1 MKDYND
7 YHNYK
12 DYKNWDK
19 RAWREYRHNRHD
31 HNRGWFGFIV
41 LIVGLGILGQQF
53 GWPFISI
60 RHMWPVLII
69 IIGLIIGIKH
79 RFQNSAPF
87 ILIAIGIAN
96 LIPPF
101 MIGGVSS
108 DRLLLPGG
116 LILVGLLIIFKPR
129 RKKVIMERNVS
140 VSTSDESQ
148 LNIDV
153 TFGGKKSIITSR
165 EFKGGNISVAFG
177 GVELNL
183 MQADNPEPIVLDLKV
198 SFGGVE
204 IIVPSHWDV
213 EVDIQ
218 PTLGSV
224 EDHRILRT
232 TNAGEERRKLILR
245 GTCAFGSVELKS
257 Y

>member
-1 MKDYND
+1 MKDYREYN
-7 YHNYK
+7 
-12 DYKNWDK
+12 DYKNWD
-19 RAWREYRHNRHD
+19 RRTWREYKYNRHD
-31 HNRGWFGFIV
+31 HNKGWFGFII
-41 LIVGLGILGQQF
+41 LIVGLAIMGQQF
-53 GWPFISI
+53 GWPFISLK
-60 RHMWPVLII
+60 HTWPVLLI
-69 IIGLIIGIKH
+69 IIGLVIGIKH
-79 RFQNSAPF
+79 RFRNNAPY

-116 LILVGLLIIFKPR
+116 LILLGLLIIFKPR
-129 RKKVIMERNVS
+129 KKKVFLERNVT
-140 VSTSDESQ
+140 VSTTDESM

-153 TFGGKKSIITSR
+153 AFGGKKSIITSK

-183 MQADNPEPIVLDLKV
+183 MQADNPEPMILDLKV

-204 IIVPSHWDV
+204 IIVPSHWEV
-213 EVDIQ
+213 QVDIQ

-224 EDHRILRT
+224 EDHRMVRT
-232 TNAGEERRKLILR
+232 SNVGEEKRKLILK
-245 GTCAFGSVELKS
+245 GSCAFGSVEVKS